1 MSPPFGG
8 RFGFDLGREWERSVS
23 CEEEVV
29 GRGSELPRLGTS
41 AVGRRH
47 LSLALRLFYS
57 LNFIYVLVNTEHKLV
72 RTAQDKIQLP

>member
-1 MSPPFGG
+1 MLGTRRARQCSCLPCFPKAAWLSSEGDLLLHGQSGSKVSPPSGG

-41 AVGRRH
+41 AVGR
-47 LSLALRLFYS
+47 
-57 LNFIYVLVNTEHKLV
+57 
-72 RTAQDKIQLP
+72 